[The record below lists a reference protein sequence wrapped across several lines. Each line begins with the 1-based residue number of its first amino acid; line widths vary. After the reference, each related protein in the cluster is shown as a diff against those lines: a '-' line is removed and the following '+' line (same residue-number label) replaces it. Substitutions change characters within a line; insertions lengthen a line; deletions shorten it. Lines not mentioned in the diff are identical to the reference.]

1 MDIEYFLRFYT
12 TKGVGEKT
20 IKKVINYLDQYPEM
34 SWQKICMDKHILV
47 NELHLKNEIADKII
61 NSAVDESDNMIDK
74 IRKNNIEIILENDK
88 RYPAILKTKL
98 KSDCPAVLFAC
109 GNLNLLEKKSVGFC
123 GSRKA
128 SAKGITIAEECAQQF
143 AKENIVVTSG
153 YAAGVDISAHSAAL
167 QNGGSTIFVL
177 AEGILSYRV
186 KKELHGLLNDKNYLF
201 LSQFSPEMIWNAGNA
216 MKRNSLIIGLS
227 EAMILIESG
236 KKGGTFAA
244 GQEALNIG
252 CPLFVVDYDKPE
264 VSAEANPY
272 FIANGG
278 RPIRKKAG
286 KPNLE
291 VVLEKIFTATDKNE
305 EHMKQEPIST
315 KIFAQQTLALG

>member
-1 MDIEYFLRFYT
+1 
-12 TKGVGEKT
+12 
-20 IKKVINYLDQYPEM
+20 M

-47 NELHLKNEIADKII
+47 NELHLKKEIADKII

-109 GNLNLLEKKSVGFC
+109 GNLNLLEKNQLDFAVP
-123 GSRKA
+123 RKA
-128 SAKGITIAEECAQQF
+128 SAKGITIAEECAANNLQ
-143 AKENIVVTSG
+143 KENIVVTSG

-186 KKELHGLLNDKNYLF
+186 KKELPGLLNDKNYLF

-286 KPNLE
+286 KPN
-291 VVLEKIFTATDKNE
+291 
-305 EHMKQEPIST
+305 
-315 KIFAQQTLALG
+315 